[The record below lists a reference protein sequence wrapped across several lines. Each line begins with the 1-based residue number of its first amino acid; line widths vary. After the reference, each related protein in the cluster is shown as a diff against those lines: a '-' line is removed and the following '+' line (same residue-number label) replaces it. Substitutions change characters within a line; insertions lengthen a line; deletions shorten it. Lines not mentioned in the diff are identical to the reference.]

1 MGYSCGKVSAYL
13 WKGTYDM
20 LFSSIEFLYYYL
32 PAVMLVYFL
41 LPNLLRNGWLLLASL
56 LFYAWGE
63 PKYVALMLTSIILNY
78 IWGLAIGKAQTQTW
92 KRVWLICSIVTCL
105 GLLGYYKYADFAVE
119 NFNAIFGAGLVLPKL
134 ALPIGISFYSFQIL
148 SYTIDV
154 YRGNVESQ
162 KNPIDFGCYVALFPQ
177 LIAGPI
183 VRYIDVDRELK
194 TRSTSLEDFRVGL
207 RRFLMG
213 LGKKILI
220 ANQLG
225 AFVEAFRASGDKSV
239 LFYWLYAIGF
249 SLHIYFDFSGYSDM
263 AIGLGRIFG
272 FHFLENFNYPFI
284 SKSIQEFWRRWHMT
298 LGGWFRDY
306 LYIPLGGS
314 RCSKAKWLRNTLFV
328 WMFTGLWHGA
338 EWTFVFWGLMF
349 AALLLMEKY
358 FDVTKLPRVIR
369 HAYVL
374 IVIAF
379 SFVLFNAGS
388 MSQAL
393 ADMGGMLGLSGA
405 PLVTDATLYYLRSY
419 AGVFLFGIIG
429 ATPWP
434 KRLALKK
441 DLPLVDAIAMAALL
455 LLCTASLVDG
465 SFNPFLYFRF

>member
-1 MGYSCGKVSAYL
+1 
-13 WKGTYDM
+13 M
-20 LFSSIEFLYYYL
+20 LFSSIEFLYYFL
-32 PAVMLVYFL
+32 PIVVLVYFL
-41 LPNLLRNGWLLLASL
+41 LPKAARNGWLLLSSL

-63 PKYVALMLTSIILNY
+63 PKYASLMIASILLNY
-78 IWGLAIGKAQTQTW
+78 LWGLGIGYSRKPGW
-92 KRVWLICSIVTCL
+92 KRFFLILSVITCL

-119 NFNAIFGAGLVLPKL
+119 NVNALLGTSIPLPKL

-154 YRGNVESQ
+154 YRGNVEAQ

-194 TRSTSLEDFRVGL
+194 SRSTTPDDFRLGL

-213 LGKKILI
+213 LSKKILI

-225 AFVEAFRASGDKSV
+225 AFIEIFRASGEKSV
-239 LFYWLYAIGF
+239 VFYWLYAVAF

-272 FHFLENFNYPFI
+272 FHFLENFDYPFI
-284 SKSIQEFWRRWHMT
+284 SRSVQEFWRRWHMT

-314 RCSKAKWLRNTLFV
+314 RCSKAKWLRNVLFV
-328 WMFTGLWHGA
+328 WLFTGLWHGA
-338 EWTFVFWGLMF
+338 EWNFVVWGLFF
-349 AALLLMEKY
+349 AALLLLEK
-358 FDVTKLPRVIR
+358 FVPAIGKLPGAVR
-369 HAYVL
+369 HGYVL
-374 IVIAF
+374 LAVMV
-379 SFVLFNAGS
+379 SFVIFNAADL
-388 MSQAL
+388 SQAGSDL
-393 ADMGGMLGLSGA
+393 AGMFGFDGVSLI
-405 PLVTDATLYYLRSY
+405 TQETLYYLRSY
-419 AGVFLFGIIG
+419 AVVFIIALFG
-429 ATPWP
+429 
-434 KRLALKK
+434 ALPFARNWGEK
-441 DLPLVDAIAMAALL
+441 LCNPVVETIVMAALL

>member
-1 MGYSCGKVSAYL
+1 
-13 WKGTYDM
+13 M
-20 LFSSIEFLYYYL
+20 LFSSIEFLFYFL
-32 PAVMLVYFL
+32 PAVVLGYFL
-41 LPNLLRNGWLLLASL
+41 LPKALRNCWLLIVSL
-56 LFYAWGE
+56 GFYAWGE
-63 PKYVALMLTSIILNY
+63 PKYIALMLASIGLNY
-78 IWGLAIGKAQTQTW
+78 VWGLCIEKAQKQFW
-92 KRVWLICSIVTCL
+92 KRFFLTLSVITCL

-119 NFNAIFGAGLVLPKL
+119 NVNALLGTAFPLPRL

-154 YRGNVESQ
+154 YRGRVEAQ
-162 KNPIDFGCYVALFPQ
+162 KNPIDFGCYVVLFPQ

-194 TRSTSLEDFRVGL
+194 ERHTSPDDFRLGL

-225 AFVEAFRASGDKSV
+225 QFIELFRSSGEKSV
-239 LFYWLYAIGF
+239 LFYWLYAVGF
-249 SLHIYFDFSGYSDM
+249 ALHIYFDFSGYSDM

-284 SKSIQEFWRRWHMT
+284 SKSVQEFWRRWHMT

-314 RCSKAKWLRNTLFV
+314 RCSRAKWLRNTLVV

-349 AALLLMEKY
+349 AGLLLFEKY
-358 FDVTKLPRVIR
+358 VPQLQKLPGWVR
-369 HAYVL
+369 HCYVL
-374 IVIAF
+374 LVVLV
-379 SFVLFNAGS
+379 SFVIFNAADLAQAGS
-388 MSQAL
+388 DL
-393 ADMGGMLGLSGA
+393 AGMFGLGGV
-405 PLVTDATLYYLRSY
+405 PLVTEATWYYLRSY
-419 AGVFLFGIIG
+419 ASVFLIAIAGSMPF
-429 ATPWP
+429 A
-434 KRLALKK
+434 KAFALKK
-441 DLPLVDAIAMAALL
+441 ERPVLEAIVMAVLL

>member
-1 MGYSCGKVSAYL
+1 
-13 WKGTYDM
+13 M
-20 LFSSIEFLYYYL
+20 LFSSIEFLYYFL
-32 PAVMLVYFL
+32 PITIIGYFL
-41 LPNLLRNGWLLLASL
+41 LPKQLRNGWLLAVSL
-56 LFYAWGE
+56 VFYAWGE
-63 PKYVALMLTSIILNY
+63 PKLVTVMLASIVLNWL
-78 IWGLAIGKAQTQTW
+78 WGIGIGRSKTQTG
-92 KRVWLICSIVTCL
+92 KRIFLVLSCLTCL
-105 GLLGYYKYADFAVE
+105 GLLGWFKYADFAIS
-119 NFNAIFGAGLVLPKL
+119 NFNALFGTSVPLMKLV
-134 ALPIGISFYSFQIL
+134 LPIGISFYSFQIL

-154 YRGNVESQ
+154 YRGNAQ
-162 KNPIDFGCYVALFPQ
+162 TQYNIIDFGCYVVLFPQ

-183 VRYIDVDRELK
+183 VRYVDVERELK
-194 TRSTSLEDFRVGL
+194 SRQTTMEDFRLGL
-207 RRFLMG
+207 RRFLFG

-225 AFVEAFRASGDKSV
+225 QFIELFRASNEKSL

-249 SLHIYFDFSGYSDM
+249 CLHIYFDFSGYSDM

-272 FHFLENFNYPFI
+272 FKFLENFNYPFL
-284 SKSIQEFWRRWHMT
+284 SGSIQEFWRRWHMT

-314 RCSKAKWLRNTLFV
+314 RVSRGKWLRNVLFV
-328 WMFTGLWHGA
+328 WLFTGLWHGA

-349 AALLLMEKY
+349 AALLLLEKY

-369 HAYVL
+369 HSYVL

-405 PLVTDATLYYLRSY
+405 PLVTEATLYYLRSY
-419 AGVFLFGIIG
+419 AGVFILGLIG

-434 KRLALKK
+434 KQLALKK
-441 DLPLVDAIAMAALL
+441 DLPIVDAIAMAALL

>member
-1 MGYSCGKVSAYL
+1 
-13 WKGTYDM
+13 M
-20 LFSSIEFLYYYL
+20 LFSSIEFLYYFL
-32 PAVMLVYFL
+32 PIVVLVYFL
-41 LPNLLRNGWLLLASL
+41 LPKAARNGWLLLSSL

-63 PKYVALMLTSIILNY
+63 PKYASLMIASILLNY
-78 IWGLAIGKAQTQTW
+78 LWGLGIGYRRKPGW
-92 KRVWLICSIVTCL
+92 KRFFLILSVITCL

-119 NFNAIFGAGLVLPKL
+119 NVNALLGTSIPLPKL

-154 YRGNVESQ
+154 YRGNVEAQ

-194 TRSTSLEDFRVGL
+194 SRSTTPDDFRLGL

-213 LGKKILI
+213 LSKKILI

-225 AFVEAFRASGDKSV
+225 AFIEIFRASGEKSV
-239 LFYWLYAIGF
+239 VFYWLYAVAF

-272 FHFLENFNYPFI
+272 FHFLENFDYPFI
-284 SKSIQEFWRRWHMT
+284 SRSVQEFWRRWHMT

-314 RCSKAKWLRNTLFV
+314 RCSKAKWLRNVLFV
-328 WMFTGLWHGA
+328 WLFTGLWHGA
-338 EWTFVFWGLMF
+338 EWTFVVWGLFF
-349 AALLLMEKY
+349 AALLLLEK
-358 FDVTKLPRVIR
+358 FVPAIGKLPGAVR
-369 HAYVL
+369 HGYVL
-374 IVIAF
+374 LAVMV
-379 SFVLFNAGS
+379 SFVIFNAADL
-388 MSQAL
+388 SQAGSDL
-393 ADMGGMLGLSGA
+393 AGMFGLGGVSLI
-405 PLVTDATLYYLRSY
+405 TQETLYYLRSY
-419 AGVFLFGIIG
+419 AVVFLIALFG
-429 ATPWP
+429 
-434 KRLALKK
+434 ALPFARNWGEK
-441 DLPLVDAIAMAALL
+441 LCNPVVETIVMAALL

>member
-1 MGYSCGKVSAYL
+1 
-13 WKGTYDM
+13 M
-20 LFSSIEFLYYYL
+20 LFSSIEFLYYFL
-32 PAVMLVYFL
+32 PAVVLGYFL
-41 LPNLLRNGWLLLASL
+41 LPKVLRNFWLLAVSL
-56 LFYAWGE
+56 FFYAWGE
-63 PKYVALMLTSIILNY
+63 PKYISLMLASIGLNF
-78 IWGLAIGKAQTQTW
+78 IWGLAIEKAEKQLW
-92 KRVWLICSIVTCL
+92 KRVFLTLSVITCL

-119 NFNAIFGAGLVLPKL
+119 NVNALLGTAFPLPKL

-154 YRGNVESQ
+154 YRGRVAAQ
-162 KNPIDFGCYVALFPQ
+162 RNPIDFGCYVCLFPQ

-194 TRSTSLEDFRVGL
+194 ERHTSPDDFRLGL

-225 AFVEAFRASGDKSV
+225 QFIELFRASGEKSV
-239 LFYWLYAIGF
+239 LFYWLYAVGF

-272 FHFLENFNYPFI
+272 FHFLENFDYPFI
-284 SKSIQEFWRRWHMT
+284 SKSVQEFWRRWHMT

-314 RCSKAKWLRNTLFV
+314 RCSRAKWLRNTLVV

-349 AALLLMEKY
+349 AGLLLFEKY
-358 FDVTKLPRVIR
+358 VPQLQKLPDWVRR
-369 HAYVL
+369 CYVL
-374 IVIAF
+374 LVVLV
-379 SFVLFNAGS
+379 SFVIFNAADLAQAGS
-388 MSQAL
+388 DL
-393 ADMGGMLGLSGA
+393 AGMFGLGGV
-405 PLVTDATLYYLRSY
+405 PLVTKATLYYLRSY
-419 AGVFLFGIIG
+419 GSVFLLALIG
-429 ATPWP
+429 STPVV
-434 KRLALKK
+434 KQFALKK
-441 DLPLVDAIAMAALL
+441 ERPVLEAIAMAALL

>member
-1 MGYSCGKVSAYL
+1 
-13 WKGTYDM
+13 M
-20 LFSSIEFLYYYL
+20 LFSSIEFLFYFL
-32 PAVMLVYFL
+32 PAVVLGYFL
-41 LPNLLRNGWLLLASL
+41 LPKALRNCWLLIVSL
-56 LFYAWGE
+56 GFYAWGE
-63 PKYVALMLTSIILNY
+63 PKYIALMLASIGLNY
-78 IWGLAIGKAQTQTW
+78 VWGLCIEKAQKQFW
-92 KRVWLICSIVTCL
+92 KRFFLTLSVITCL

-119 NFNAIFGAGLVLPKL
+119 NVNALLGTAFPLPHL

-154 YRGNVESQ
+154 YRGRVEAQ
-162 KNPIDFGCYVALFPQ
+162 KNPIDFGCYVVLFPQ

-194 TRSTSLEDFRVGL
+194 ERHTSPDDFRLGL

-225 AFVEAFRASGDKSV
+225 QFIELFRGSAEKSV
-239 LFYWLYAIGF
+239 LFYWLYAVGF
-249 SLHIYFDFSGYSDM
+249 ALHIYFDFSGYSDM

-284 SKSIQEFWRRWHMT
+284 SKSVQEFWRRWHMT

-314 RCSKAKWLRNTLFV
+314 RCSRAKWLRNTLVV

-338 EWTFVFWGLMF
+338 QWTFVFWGLMF
-349 AALLLMEKY
+349 AGLLLFEKY
-358 FDVTKLPRVIR
+358 VPQMQKLPGWVR
-369 HAYVL
+369 HCYVL
-374 IVIAF
+374 LVVLI
-379 SFVLFNAGS
+379 SFVIFNAADLAQAGS
-388 MSQAL
+388 DL
-393 ADMGGMLGLSGA
+393 AGMFGLGGV
-405 PLVTDATLYYLRSY
+405 PLVTEETWYYLRSY
-419 AGVFLFGIIG
+419 ASVFLIAIAGSMPF
-429 ATPWP
+429 A
-434 KRLALKK
+434 KEFALKK
-441 DLPLVDAIAMAALL
+441 ERPVLEAIAMAVLL

>member
-1 MGYSCGKVSAYL
+1 
-13 WKGTYDM
+13 M
-20 LFSSIEFLYYYL
+20 LFSSIEFLFYFL
-32 PAVMLVYFL
+32 PAVVMVYFL
-41 LPNLLRNGWLLLASL
+41 LPKVLRNSWLLLASL
-56 LFYAWGE
+56 FFYAWGE
-63 PKYVALMLTSIILNY
+63 PKYIALMLASIGLNY
-78 IWGLAIGKAQTQTW
+78 IWGLAIGRAQKQLW
-92 KRVWLICSIVTCL
+92 KRFFLSLSVITCL

-119 NFNAIFGAGLVLPKL
+119 NVNALFGTAFPLPRL

-154 YRGNVESQ
+154 YRGRVEAQ
-162 KNPIDFGCYVALFPQ
+162 KNPIDFGCYVCLFPQ

-194 TRSTSLEDFRVGL
+194 ERHTSMDDFRLGL

-225 AFVEAFRASGDKSV
+225 QFIELFRSSGEKSV

-249 SLHIYFDFSGYSDM
+249 ALHIYFDFSGYSDM

-284 SKSIQEFWRRWHMT
+284 SKSVQEFWRRWHMT

-314 RCSKAKWLRNTLFV
+314 RCSRAKWLRNTLVV

-349 AALLLMEKY
+349 AGLLLFEKY
-358 FDVTKLPRVIR
+358 VPQMQKLPDWVR
-369 HAYVL
+369 HCYVL
-374 IVIAF
+374 LVVLV
-379 SFVLFNAGS
+379 SFVIFNAADLAQAGS
-388 MSQAL
+388 DL
-393 ADMGGMLGLSGA
+393 AGMFGLGGV
-405 PLVTDATLYYLRSY
+405 PLVTEETWYYLRSY
-419 AGVFLFGIIG
+419 LSVFVIAIIG
-429 ATPWP
+429 SMPFA
-434 KRLALKK
+434 KEYALKK
-441 DLPLVDAIAMAALL
+441 ERPVLEAIAMAVLL